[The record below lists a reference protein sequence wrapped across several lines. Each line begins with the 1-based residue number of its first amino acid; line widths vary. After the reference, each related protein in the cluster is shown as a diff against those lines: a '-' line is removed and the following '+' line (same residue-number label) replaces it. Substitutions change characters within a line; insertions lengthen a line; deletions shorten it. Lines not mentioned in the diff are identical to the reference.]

1 MAHIPV
7 LQKEVIKYLDVKSN
21 ENFVDCTLDGG
32 GHSLMILE
40 RSGPKGRLLGIE
52 ADKEMAKLGQKRI
65 QEAGF
70 KDRMI
75 VACDNF
81 SNLKTIIEE
90 NKFRS
95 VDGILID
102 LGLSSWQLEESKRGF
117 SFQKQEP
124 LDMRYDAEN
133 PLTAEKIVNYW
144 SEQDI
149 ERILKEFGEEGFS
162 RQIAKEIIETRR
174 IRPIK
179 NTAQLVEVVKK
190 ALPLK
195 FLHQNIHFAT
205 RTFQALRIAVNDELK
220 SLERVLPQ
228 CLEVLNKDGRMVII
242 SFHSLEDR
250 IVKNF
255 FKEKEL
261 EQKLKVATKKP
272 VVPEE
277 EEIKSNPR
285 SRSSKLRAAI
295 KI

>member
-1 MAHIPV
+1 
-7 LQKEVIKYLDVKSN
+7 
-21 ENFVDCTLDGG
+21 
-32 GHSLMILE
+32 
-40 RSGPKGRLLGIE
+40 
-52 ADKEMAKLGQKRI
+52 
-65 QEAGF
+65 
-70 KDRMI
+70 
-75 VACDNF
+75 
-81 SNLKTIIEE
+81 
-90 NKFRS
+90 
-95 VDGILID
+95 
-102 LGLSSWQLEESKRGF
+102 
-117 SFQKQEP
+117 
-124 LDMRYDAEN
+124 
-133 PLTAEKIVNYW
+133 
-144 SEQDI
+144 
-149 ERILKEFGEEGFS
+149 
-162 RQIAKEIIETRR
+162 
-174 IRPIK
+174 
-179 NTAQLVEVVKK
+179 VEVVKK
-190 ALPLK
+190 ALPSK

-255 FKEKEL
+255 LKEKES